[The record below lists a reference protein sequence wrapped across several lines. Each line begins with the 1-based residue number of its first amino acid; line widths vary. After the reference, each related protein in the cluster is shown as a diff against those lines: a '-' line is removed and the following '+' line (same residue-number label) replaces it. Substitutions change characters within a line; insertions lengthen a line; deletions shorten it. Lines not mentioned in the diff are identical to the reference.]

1 MKIFIILLAA
11 AGKEVQ
17 ICIFPANQGGTSGA
31 CHPGRS
37 EPSPLPSPFSG
48 KQGRGIPYP
57 TGSVLPPP
65 LLPRHNLEGRQ
76 RKLGGPACLQTLPDP
91 LPKEDFLV
99 SLPCSKFP
107 TAPSSASNLNS
118 SASPYLPRSG
128 RYICM
133 KLYPSQRAFKIL
145 SSFHSSKCPPRLA
158 LSYLFG
164 FVLEATRVK

>member
-1 MKIFIILLAA
+1 MVPVTQA
-11 AGKEVQ
+11 
-17 ICIFPANQGGTSGA
+17 
-31 CHPGRS
+31 RS

-107 TAPSSASNLNS
+107 TAPSSASDLNS

-128 RYICM
+128 PYICM
-133 KLYPSQRAFKIL
+133 KLYPSQRAFEIL

-164 FVLEATRVK
+164 FVLEATRVR